1 MDTLPGCEILGSGY
15 NVLNGY
21 YADVKS
27 CLSNL
32 FNFGDDYQ
40 TVVVGSKSFSMPKP
54 ISYHSSIGTSVQSI
68 SGNSIQEYSSS
79 LNSKTKVEGNFPFFS
94 SSIEADIGEAS
105 ANSLLNAF
113 SKVQYRVDLYTLQLP
128 PYHTEYLRTNAKKD
142 IDTMSDLTVLF
153 DTYGTHYLAGLIM
166 GGTAVYTSVTDKT
179 TYSSEYD
186 LSIVAQMSYKSAV
199 SSISAS
205 EEQQYK
211 ESIKSFQESSRISL
225 NTTGGDPGLGGVHF
239 PDHADDWSASVI
251 NYIAFIDFLGELSLV
266 GIWKLASTPE
276 RAQEILDFYPT
287 YCEQKQKHYG
297 SDGPM
302 LRARIVPLLKR
313 QFNDDGSGASKDLSV
328 CIPDI
333 GGGWY
338 YLGQVA
344 FPGGDARGNTLVVQE
359 IYPGSGA
366 LVEVQKWEKL
376 WDDTGSHKSKNFN
389 LWRGLAFDPVDYV
402 VLSDFFRGGVDNQDA
417 PTKGEAAGIKAVSV
431 SCVVPAKV
439 GSMIWNDI
447 GTHASNDASV
457 WKILP
462 PDQGAIDSSKI
473 EPYYVAVGSHSQPN
487 RPVCYLQR
495 RVLNRSKGPAVWAL
509 RAQTDK
515 REHAR
520 EMKKV
525 VETTE
530 NLFIRESMVTE
541 VLVGRNDDVERVGT
555 FFGVSFF
562 APAVVLTTRTLM
574 NGKIWVGRKS
584 MSTGGAGELKT
595 GTPAR
600 VDVWTV
606 DTSRLESQPE
616 THKLIK
622 DNLKLQHMEDGWN
635 RKAADIALPS
645 KTSGQIIG
653 TTGYEEAAAQVLI
666 LQDISM
672 QPFNNSKYPFN
683 VH

>member
-186 LSIVAQMSYKSAV
+186 LSIVAQMSYKSAP
-199 SSISAS
+199 
-205 EEQQYK
+205 QHDWRRPR
-211 ESIKSFQESSRISL
+211 SRGS
-225 NTTGGDPGLGGVHF
+225 TFH
-239 PDHADDWSASVI
+239 DHADDWSASVI

-402 VLSDFFRGGVDNQDA
+402 VLSDFFQGGVDNQDA
-417 PTKGEAAGIKAVSV
+417 PTKGEAAGIKDVSV

-487 RPVCYLQR
+487 RPV

-541 VLVGRNDDVERVGT
+541 VLVGRNDDVEGVGT

-584 MSTGGAGELKT
+584 MSAGGAGES
-595 GTPAR
+595 A
-600 VDVWTV
+600 
-606 DTSRLESQPE
+606 SQGLTE
-616 THKLIK
+616 
-622 DNLKLQHMEDGWN
+622 NFC
-635 RKAADIALPS
+635 
-645 KTSGQIIG
+645 GQIIG
-653 TTGYEEAAAQVLI
+653 TTGYEEAAAQGFVAGVNSTRYFYAAVQNIVCYFGQIMQIVVL
-666 LQDISM
+666 LRWVETSD
-672 QPFNNSKYPFN
+672 
-683 VH
+683 